1 MKIRQLLQEIDLIN
15 RLNSRTLELDIQGIA
30 DNSRDVEAGFVF
42 VAIAGFKSDGHQYI
56 EQAIEKGTL
65 VVVGEQEIT
74 GLSIPYLQVENSRKA
89 LGIMARNFYGH
100 PSKEKVMIGITGTNG
115 KTTTSYML
123 QHFLENNGMTCA
135 VIGTIQNVI
144 NGQKTKSANTT
155 PSSLA
160 LHKLLSLSR
169 DEVIIME
176 VSSHGLAQHRLAGI
190 TFDYSLFTNLH
201 PEHLDYHG
209 SMAEYFQTK
218 LLMFHQLKA
227 NGTAV
232 VNADNVWGRKL
243 TETLQREGKSVY
255 AIGRSSDC
263 DLRVVHFTPTTS
275 TMLVEE
281 RNETYQMDSAMNGM
295 HNMYNTLM
303 AYGTSRLLGIPKEKL
318 LDSVPHFKGV
328 EGRFEVSKLTNGSTV
343 VVDYAHTPDA
353 VSYCLETV
361 KLQGAKRI
369 IHVFGFRGDRDPSK
383 RSAMLSI
390 SAEWSDRYILTLD
403 DLNTVS
409 QIEMVDD
416 LKRLNETYGNE
427 KGSIIPDRTVAIQK
441 AINESKTGDW
451 VVITGKGHEN
461 YQQSYQLP
469 TISDR
474 ETIEFVIESE

>member
-1 MKIRQLLQEIDLIN
+1 MKTRQLLHELHLIT
-15 RLNSRTLELDIQGIA
+15 RLDSSTLELDIQGIA
-30 DNSRDVEAGFVF
+30 DNSRDIETGFVF
-42 VAIAGFKSDGHQYI
+42 VAISGFESDGHQYI
-56 EQAIEKGTL
+56 EQAIENGAL
-65 VVVGEQEIT
+65 VVIGEQVIT
-74 GLSIPYLQVENSRKA
+74 GLSVPYLQVENSRKA

-123 QHFLENNGMTCA
+123 QHFLENNGMTCS

-160 LHKLLSLSR
+160 LHKLLFLSQ
-169 DEVIIME
+169 DDVVIME
-176 VSSHGLAQHRLAGI
+176 VSSHGLAHHRLAGI
-190 TFDYSLFTNLH
+190 EFDYGLFTNLH

-209 SMAEYFQTK
+209 SMEEYFQTK
-218 LLMFHQLKA
+218 LLMFQQLKIH
-227 NGTAV
+227 GTAV

-243 TETLQREGKSVY
+243 TETLQSEGKSVY
-255 AIGRSSDC
+255 AIGKSADC
-263 DLRVVHFTPTTS
+263 DLRVVHFAPTTS

-281 RNETYQMDSAMNGM
+281 RGETYQIDSAMNGM

-303 AYGTSRLLGIPKEKL
+303 AIGASRLLGIPPKKL
-318 LDSVPHFKGV
+318 LDSIPHFKGV
-328 EGRFEVSKLTNGSTV
+328 EGRFEVSKLANGSTV

-361 KLQGAKRI
+361 RLQGAQRI
-369 IHVFGFRGDRDPSK
+369 IHVFGFRGDRDSSK
-383 RSAMLSI
+383 RSTMLSL

-409 QIEMVDD
+409 QNEMADD
-416 LKRLNETYGNE
+416 LKRLNEIYGNE
-427 KGSIIPDRTVAIQK
+427 KGSIVLDRTLAIQK

-474 ETIEFVIESE
+474 ETIEFVTEPE